1 MPRALARALTAAS
14 NGLGTRM
21 LICWSFFSNSNR
33 AGLNCEKSSSDRS
46 CARNASA
53 ASSVLSLGTF
63 FFIGV
68 DLLRVHVAGRH
79 RTNEAAAI
87 LRPEGE
93 GYKHGPPGGCSPH
106 GNHAVLVL
114 RVFRVGRNAGSVPEQ
129 RLDLRDG
136 NAMLL
141 ALRAVAAVP
150 VNPVTRKFILAE
162 NYANVYTNVNDQMF
176 RFMKILLLMAF
187 M

>member
-1 MPRALARALTAAS
+1 
-14 NGLGTRM
+14 
-21 LICWSFFSNSNR
+21 
-33 AGLNCEKSSSDRS
+33 
-46 CARNASA
+46 
-53 ASSVLSLGTF
+53 
-63 FFIGV
+63 
-68 DLLRVHVAGRH
+68 
-79 RTNEAAAI
+79 
-87 LRPEGE
+87 
-93 GYKHGPPGGCSPH
+93 
-106 GNHAVLVL
+106 
-114 RVFRVGRNAGSVPEQ
+114 VFRVGRNAGSVPEQ